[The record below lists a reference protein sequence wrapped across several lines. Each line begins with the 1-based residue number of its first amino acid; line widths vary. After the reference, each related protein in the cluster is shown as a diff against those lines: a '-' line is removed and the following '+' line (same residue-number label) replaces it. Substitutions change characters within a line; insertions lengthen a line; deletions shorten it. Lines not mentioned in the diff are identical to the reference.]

1 MRSVRVTNMIK
12 ETKFELIWG
21 NLEAKIYFQ
30 REPFLKYL
38 RLAER
43 KKFVKK
49 SKSMKILL
57 AFRQRMPQIWIFWT
71 AVV

>member
-43 KKFVKK
+43 KN
-49 SKSMKILL
+49 LL
-57 AFRQRMPQIWIFWT
+57 KNQK
-71 AVV
+71 V

>member
-1 MRSVRVTNMIK
+1 MIK

-43 KKFVKK
+43 KN
-49 SKSMKILL
+49 LL
-57 AFRQRMPQIWIFWT
+57 KNQK
-71 AVV
+71 V